1 LLYTLIYMFIGIPQ
15 NHDHTYLAVVGVTSS
30 WQFDKGYM
38 PFLKSRYT
46 LPELIEHGADTFTI

>member
-1 LLYTLIYMFIGIPQ
+1 
-15 NHDHTYLAVVGVTSS
+15 
-30 WQFDKGYM
+30 M